1 MYEKN
6 ISNQYN
12 RMTEAGTTTFP
23 ALMRSVYL
31 WMTLGLVMTGFT
43 AALVAGN
50 PEFVYALVTNQLLF
64 WGIAIAEL
72 GLVVWLTAAAAK
84 MRFSTMG
91 ILFALYCVLN
101 GLTMSL
107 IFVVYTQESI
117 AQAFFVTAGTF
128 GAMSLVGFFIKR
140 DLSGLGRILLML
152 LVGLIIATIVNIFL
166 HNGAL
171 AAILN
176 YVGVIIFVG
185 LTAYD
190 TQKIRNWFEAAE
202 TCDDKETMGKMALM
216 GSLTLYLDFINLFL
230 YMLRFFGRARD

>member
-12 RMTEAGTTTFP
+12 RMTTAGATTFP

-50 PEFVYALVTNQLLF
+50 PEFIYTLVTNQMLF

-72 GLVVWLTAAAAK
+72 GLVVWLTAAASK

-91 ILFALYCVLN
+91 ILFAIYCVLN

-107 IFVVYTQESI
+107 IFVAYTQESI
-117 AQAFFVTAGTF
+117 AQTFFVTAGTF
-128 GAMSLVGFFIKR
+128 GAMSLVGLFIRR

-152 LVGLIIATIVNIFL
+152 LVGLIIATIVNLFM
-166 HNGAL
+166 HNEAL
-171 AAILN
+171 ASILN
-176 YVGVIIFVG
+176 YAGVVIFVG

-190 TQKIRNWFEAAE
+190 TQKIRRNFEYAE
-202 TCDDKETMGKMALM
+202 ATEDDEMKGKLALL

-230 YMLRFFGRARD
+230 YMLRFLGRSRN

>member
-6 ISNQYN
+6 ISNQYD
-12 RMTEAGTTTFP
+12 RMTQAGTRTFP

-31 WMTLGLVMTGFT
+31 WMTLGLVMTGLT
-43 AALVAGN
+43 AALMAHN
-50 PEFVYALVTNQLLF
+50 EHFIYALFTNQILF
-64 WGIAIAEL
+64 WGIAIAEI
-72 GLVVWLTAAAAK
+72 GLVIWLSAAAHK
-84 MRFSTMG
+84 MSFSTMG
-91 ILFALYCVLN
+91 ILFAVYCVLN

-107 IFVVYTQESI
+107 IFVAYTQESI

-128 GAMSLVGFFIKR
+128 GAMSLVGLFIKR

-152 LVGLIIATIVNIFL
+152 LIGLIIASIVNIFL
-166 HNGAL
+166 HNGTL

-176 YVGVIIFVG
+176 YAGVLIFVG

-202 TCDDKETMGKMALM
+202 AYDDRETMGKLALM